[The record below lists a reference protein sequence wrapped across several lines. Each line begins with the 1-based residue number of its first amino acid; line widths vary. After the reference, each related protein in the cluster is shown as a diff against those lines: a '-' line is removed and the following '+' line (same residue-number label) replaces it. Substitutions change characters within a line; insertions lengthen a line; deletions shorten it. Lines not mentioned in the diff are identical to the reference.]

1 MAVILLSYFSTMVT
15 VLAVL
20 MVLLNGVLGAST
32 FHPARAQTHLRV
44 AYTQTIAPGSDAA
57 AAPKAQQVAQI
68 SPVTH
73 QASANSNSASGR
85 ERRPAIQQR
94 ATQQAFEQRTKPVR
108 VARDERRKERIAVR
122 RQEQEYA
129 TAMSYAPESRE
140 QLAAARIFGTV
151 GSRGF

>member
-1 MAVILLSYFSTMVT
+1 
-15 VLAVL
+15 LAVL
-20 MVLLNGVLGAST
+20 MVLLNGVLGASM
-32 FHPARAQTHLRV
+32 FHPARVQAHLRV
-44 AYTQTIAPGSDAA
+44 AYIQTIAPGSDAA

-73 QASANSNSASGR
+73 RASANSNSASGR
-85 ERRPAIQQR
+85 GRPPEIQRR

-108 VARDERRKERIAVR
+108 VARDQGRKERIAVR
-122 RQEQEYA
+122 RQDQEYA
-129 TAMSYAPESRE
+129 TAMGYAPESRE

>member
-1 MAVILLSYFSTMVT
+1 MAVILLSYFSKMVT

-20 MVLLNGVLGAST
+20 MVLLNGVLGASM
-32 FHPARAQTHLRV
+32 FHPARVQAHLRV
-44 AYTQTIAPGSDAA
+44 AYIQTIAPGSDAA

-73 QASANSNSASGR
+73 RASANSNSASGR
-85 ERRPAIQQR
+85 GRPPEIQRR

-108 VARDERRKERIAVR
+108 VARDQGRKERIAVR
-122 RQEQEYA
+122 RQDQEYA
-129 TAMSYAPESRE
+129 TAMGYAPESRE